1 MKLHDFLDCRLAT
14 AGEPIP
20 KLSPDLMSFWRKDG
34 DVYHE
39 YPINLAPVALD
50 DKLMDVPALSLED
63 LQEGDLISFPNVIYP
78 AKEVMDQLAT
88 AGYLKIRALD
98 KRLAITRL

>member
-39 YPINLAPVALD
+39 YPINLAPVA
-50 DKLMDVPALSLED
+50 MDVPALSLED

>member
-39 YPINLAPVALD
+39 YPINLAPVA
-50 DKLMDVPALSLED
+50 MDVPTLSLED